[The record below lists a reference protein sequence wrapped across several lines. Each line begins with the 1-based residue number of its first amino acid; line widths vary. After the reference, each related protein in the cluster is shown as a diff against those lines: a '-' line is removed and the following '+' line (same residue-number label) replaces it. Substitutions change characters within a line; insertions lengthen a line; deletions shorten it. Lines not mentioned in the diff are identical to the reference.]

1 MSMSERMEKRN
12 CDNPIYL
19 RNLVKS
25 LEEAKERKDTKIIIQ
40 YATELE
46 RYKVL
51 CGYSPAIQQL
61 EESMK
66 RVSDELHLTEN
77 STIKRALSTI
87 PQKRCSCERCE
98 SEQSPH
104 QEPQRKEGFLGQLE
118 ASRGVQNAP
127 TSEDAE
133 PEQQPTSEFRRMLEE
148 SGKGSTKREQPHTAI
163 LNTTRTTGICRFVDE
178 TQFPEFCDPEKCPK
192 DFARHC
198 RANTESHFGQPCIY
212 LTPKNR

>member
-1 MSMSERMEKRN
+1 MSERMEKRN

-25 LEEAKERKDTKIIIQ
+25 LEEAKERKDTKRIIQ

-77 STIKRALSTI
+77 PTIERALNII

-98 SEQSPH
+98 SEEPNFVAAMHRGFTNTQGHVSPMAA
-104 QEPQRKEGFLGQLE
+104 PSLE
-118 ASRGVQNAP
+118 
-127 TSEDAE
+127 EDARE
-133 PEQQPTSEFRRMLEE
+133 ATYPERCSDQCKFTTCPYRRMENYGLPCKQRW
-148 SGKGSTKREQPHTAI
+148 SPLKRS
-163 LNTTRTTGICRFVDE
+163 L
-178 TQFPEFCDPEKCPK
+178 DPNYQE
-192 DFARHC
+192 
-198 RANTESHFGQPCIY
+198 
-212 LTPKNR
+212 